1 MASKGGE
8 WSAPER
14 KKKQKPRREVGM
26 SAEASAWNN

>member
-14 KKKQKPRREVGM
+14 KKKKPRREVGM